1 MSSATPFDPPSAAH
15 ISADIERAFAEDL
28 GEEKGLGDAT
38 AGLLPIDTRAH
49 AELTC
54 RESAVIA
61 GIPWF
66 EACFRRMDPDVSIE
80 WHTADGQRVEPG
92 TVICRL
98 SGRARALVSAER
110 TALNFLQLLSGTA
123 TQTSAYVHA
132 VANTGTRLL
141 DTRKTVPGMRQAQK
155 YAVRCGGGYNQRMG
169 LYDAILVK
177 ENHIIAAG
185 SMAAAVEAGRRL
197 HPTLMLEVEVENL
210 DELAQAI
217 NAGVDRIMLD
227 NFPLPLMVE
236 AVAFTAGRVPLEVSG
251 NVDLQTIAAYAGTG
265 VDFISVG
272 ALTKHVHAV
281 DLSLRLRL
289 D

>member
-1 MSSATPFDPPSAAH
+1 MSSAIPFDAPPADQITS
-15 ISADIERAFAEDL
+15 DIERAFAEDL
-28 GEEKGLGDAT
+28 GPGDAT
-38 AGLLPIDTRAH
+38 AELLPAQARAH

-54 RESAVIA
+54 RESAIIA

-66 EACFRRMDPDVSIE
+66 EACFRRMDPAVQIT
-80 WHTADGQRVEPG
+80 WQVADGQRVDAG
-92 TVICRL
+92 SVICRL
-98 SGRARALVSAER
+98 SGQARALVSAER

-123 TQTSAYVHA
+123 TRTASYVAA
-132 VANTGTRLL
+132 VKGTNARLL
-141 DTRKTVPGMRQAQK
+141 DTRKTLPGLRVAQK

-177 ENHIIAAG
+177 ENHIAAAG
-185 SMAAAVEAGRRL
+185 SIAAAVDAGRRL
-197 HPTLMLEVEVENL
+197 HPALMLEVEVENL

-217 NAGVDRIMLD
+217 DAGVDRVMLD
-227 NFPLPLMVE
+227 NFSLPLMIE
-236 AVAFTAGRVPLEVSG
+236 AVQFTAGRVPLEVSG
-251 NVDLQTIAAYAGTG
+251 NVGLDTIADFAHTG

-272 ALTKHVHAV
+272 ALTKHVRAV

>member
-1 MSSATPFDPPSAAH
+1 MSFARLFDAPTAEQ

-28 GEEKGLGDAT
+28 GSGDAT
-38 AGLLPIDTRAH
+38 AELLPADARAQ

-66 EACFRRMDPDVSIE
+66 EACFRRMDTEVRIR
-80 WHTADGQRVEPG
+80 WNTADGDRVAPG
-92 TVICRL
+92 DVICRL
-98 SGRARALVSAER
+98 SGHARALVSAER

-123 TQTSAYVHA
+123 TQTAKYVAA
-132 VANTGTRLL
+132 VAGTRTRLL
-141 DTRKTVPGMRQAQK
+141 DTRKTVPGMRLAQK

-185 SMAAAVEAGRRL
+185 SIAAAVEAGRRL
-197 HPTLMLEVEVENL
+197 HPALMIEVEVENL
-210 DELAQAI
+210 DELVQAI
-217 NAGVDRIMLD
+217 DSGVDRIMLD
-227 NFPLPLMVE
+227 NFSLPLMVE
-236 AVAFTAGRVPLEVSG
+236 AVALTAGRVPLEVSG
-251 NVDLQTIAAYAGTG
+251 NVDLETVAAFAGTG

-272 ALTKHVHAV
+272 ALTKHVRAV

>member
-1 MSSATPFDPPSAAH
+1 MPLLDVPVAAQ

-28 GEEKGLGDAT
+28 GSGDAT
-38 AGLLPIDTRAH
+38 AELLPVHARAT
-49 AELTC
+49 AQLTC
-54 RESAVIA
+54 RENAVIA

-66 EACFRRMDPDVSIE
+66 DACFRRMDRAVEID
-80 WHTADGQRVEPG
+80 WQTADGQHVKAG
-92 TVICRL
+92 AIICRI

-123 TQTSAYVHA
+123 TQTAAYVAA
-132 VANTGTRLL
+132 VAGTRTQLL
-141 DTRKTVPGMRQAQK
+141 DTRKTVPGMRVAQK
-155 YAVRCGGGYNQRMG
+155 YAVRCGGGFNQRMG

-185 SMAAAVEAGRRL
+185 GIAPAVEAARRL
-197 HPTLMLEVEVENL
+197 HPELMLEVEVENL
-210 DELAQAI
+210 DELTQAI
-217 NAGVDRIMLD
+217 DSGVDRIMLD

-236 AVAFTAGRVPLEVSG
+236 AVQLTAGRVPLEISG
-251 NVDLQTIAAYAGTG
+251 NVDLETISAFARTG

-272 ALTKHVHAV
+272 ALTKHVRAI